1 MFVSEALKTHLET
14 SATIRLQSLVLA
26 EWNMNMPDNLQ
37 KVGNYRYRPT
47 DVTSQY
53 FTLPISFDLL
63 DQGNYYTGA
72 TDADVVI
79 DGGFTNNNVPQ
90 QFTLQ
95 KDKMKMIYSLEDC
108 TKPFRPRSGIN
119 KPLYFSGRYIAN
131 SGADMAERPRYY
143 MPSRYDEFRY
153 WTSYRTEDNFERGIA
168 NNILNGLNYI
178 DDTVPFV
185 VYKNQVPTNRL
196 VVKMQTNVGS
206 VNLGPFATSTG
217 PIADQLFGNANKTT
231 PSRWKVQYLIN
242 NNWEN
247 AYSFNEADTRAD
259 GSPIIG
265 PNGYV
270 ELQYGLIVPEQYRNI
285 FVYAETLASVTL
297 RPDEAPVGYAYL
309 VIPTSGNKG
318 TFYIYTGTGEDGG
331 YQSFVPEYGWILGS
345 ETITNQTNFVTDL
358 TSPEQFIDQISGQTV
373 YREFAY
379 IQGIRVVVDIMNK
392 FDSTFDLIEMSPR
405 LVVDI
410 SDKVIDFNITK
421 TLSDIGVTSLPVGQL
436 LASTGSLSIF
446 DDDQAFNFY
455 NNTSIV
461 ADYIRKNIKFN
472 FYEVIVDVDG
482 FDYYVPIKTLYSEGM
497 PQANVTSGTINI
509 TLRDLYFFLES
520 MPAPR
525 LLMTETS
532 LSMAIVT
539 LLDYIG
545 FSNYSFRRLN
555 TESDPVI
562 PYFFV
567 APDQNVAEVL
577 NQLAVA
583 TQSAMFFDEF
593 NNFIV
598 MSKNYLMPNTT
609 ERPTSFVLSG
619 TNNQTDSGVVENA
632 TSGNLPNIISIA
644 SEDKKVYNGGNIS
657 YTARYIQ
664 RSYGSI
670 RQASMVDRDKTWIYK
685 PALLWEVAGTDN
697 TKTINEVAS
706 KQGKYVLG
714 AMPLNSD
721 LTASLPVVQNGIVI
735 NNIMDIG
742 ENVYWLT
749 RYQGYFY
756 SGGEVIRY
764 DAAEFNVTL
773 PIWYPVKSDGTLD
786 ETKPQIVLPGKLAPV
801 EITLEED
808 IRIWRNSNRQGSSN
822 VWISSNQ
829 EYQKYFAS
837 LPFNGKIYPT
847 GLIRIFSTPYY
858 ETVDGISRLQRGAVY
873 EHGRGQFG
881 TPIVTHT
888 AGINQYWSDNAYVR
902 GCDMQTQY
910 LFTTSSLDPVFIKS
924 VKSSGNVFYVNEIS
938 GVSPGDTVNLLSGTG
953 QLSTS
958 AETKVSAVNTQK
970 AKATITNISTLSG
983 TITYTAQ
990 NTFSPGQTISI
1001 AGVTPNA
1008 YNLSNV
1014 VVVAASSSSFT
1025 ISNASTGAYVSGGIA
1040 TSQVFTFTVTTNPAT
1055 ALNNATIEV
1064 SKIPNTNIGAAGVNN
1079 TLAKQTTRNGIIKNF
1094 MSSKYLT
1101 ETDVNSLKSTQTG
1114 TIQSSAFVMNGPS
1127 FKTTDVPLNFVSY
1140 QYKQL
1145 DNAYKTFGARMRII
1159 GKIENNETRGQTP
1172 IGSVSYYQV
1181 NGAQTNQNVSIGGG
1195 SGGLAI
1201 MLNPETN
1208 NGYYFEI
1215 IALTETNIESYLKL
1229 DVNGQAEV
1237 NINNVVF
1244 YKVKKDASSNN
1255 AIPVKLWGGL
1265 TSIIVDDGR
1274 FTGQYRLSGEDKPT
1288 VYDLSVEYEDIGTL
1302 RRFYLYINNKLV
1314 KIVDDTE
1321 PLPVYNNI
1329 APFIRGSSRVM
1340 FENLY
1345 AITNNYSQNTV
1356 SVVGET
1362 LSDVFGDSEIDAN
1375 ESFRKY
1381 AISGLVQGTYLTGIS
1396 SGQPPRYNMYFEE
1409 FGSIMRECAYFDI
1422 KYDRSYPALYAQLSP
1437 TFNRIKGY
1445 TVSGFQADSYGAEF
1459 LIFNASDTALN
1470 LDETT
1475 GNYLRIQG
1483 ITFTQDTSYQL
1494 TVDEYFKKQGNLSDP
1509 ELQGSTLI
1517 TSPLVEKAKY
1527 DEIKLSRLIYGK
1539 NDFSIETPY
1548 IQSQDDANELM
1559 GWIINKVMRPKK
1571 SIGINLFSI
1580 PTLQLGDIVTI
1591 DYKNNDNLDLVAQAS
1606 DRFVVYNIAY
1616 NRTLAGPSMTVYL
1629 SEV

>member
-1 MFVSEALKTHLET
+1 MFVSETLKTHLET

-26 EWNMNMPDNLQ
+26 EWNMNMPDNIQ
-37 KVGNYRYRPT
+37 KVGNYRYRPL
-47 DVTSQY
+47 DSTSQY
-53 FTLPISFDLL
+53 FTLPISFDPI
-63 DQGNYYTGA
+63 DQGNYYTNA

-79 DGGFTNNNVPQ
+79 DGGFTDNNVPQ

-108 TKPFRPRSGIN
+108 LKPFRPRSGIN
-119 KPLYFSGRYIAN
+119 KPLYFSGKYVGN
-131 SGADMAERPRYY
+131 SGARMAERPRYY

-168 NNILNGLNYI
+168 NNISNGLNYI

-185 VYKNQVPTNRL
+185 IYKEQVPANRV

-206 VNLGPFATSTG
+206 VDLGPFTTSTG
-217 PIADQLFGNANKTT
+217 SIVDPLFGDVNKTT
-231 PSRWKVQYLIN
+231 PSRWKIQYLN
-242 NNWEN
+242 DNNWVDL
-247 AYSFNEADTRAD
+247 YSFSEADTRPD
-259 GSPIIG
+259 GSAIIKSD
-265 PNGYV
+265 GYL
-270 ELQYGLIVPEQYRNI
+270 ELEYGLVIPEVYKDI
-285 FVYAETLASVTL
+285 FVYAETISSITL
-297 RPDEAPVGYAYL
+297 RPDAAPVGYAYL
-309 VIPTSGNKG
+309 VIPNQGDQG
-318 TFYIYTGTGEDGG
+318 TFYIYTGTGEDDG
-331 YQSFVPEYGWILGS
+331 YESFVPEYDWALGS

-358 TSPEQFIDQISGQTV
+358 TSPEQFTDSVSGSVV

-379 IQGIRVVVDIMNK
+379 LEGIRIVVEVMNK

-410 SDKVIDFNITK
+410 ADKVIDFSITK

-446 DDDQAFNFY
+446 DDDQSFNEY
-455 NNTSIV
+455 NTSSIISNYV
-461 ADYIRKNIKFN
+461 RKNIKFN
-472 FYEVIVDVDG
+472 FYEIIVNVDG

-497 PQANVTSGTINI
+497 PQANITSGTLDIE
-509 TLRDLYFFLES
+509 LRDLYFFIES

-532 LSMAIVT
+532 LSMAIMT

-545 FSNYSFRRLN
+545 FTNYYFRRLD
-555 TESDPVI
+555 TESDPII

-593 NNFIV
+593 NNFVV
-598 MSKNYLMPNTT
+598 MSKNYLMPETS
-609 ERPTSFVLSG
+609 ERPTDFVLSG
-619 TNNQTDSGVVENA
+619 TNNQTDSGVIENA

-644 SEDKKVYNGGNIS
+644 SQDKKVYNGGNIS

-670 RQASMVDRDKTWIYK
+670 RQSSMVDKDKTWIYK
-685 PALLWEVAGTDN
+685 PALLWEVSGTDN

-721 LTASLPVVQNGIVI
+721 LTEAPPVVQNGIVV

-764 DAAEFNVTL
+764 DAAEFNVTG
-773 PIWYPVKSDGTLD
+773 VG
-786 ETKPQIVLPGKLAPV
+786 
-801 EITLEED
+801 
-808 IRIWRNSNRQGSSN
+808 N

-837 LPFNGKIYPT
+837 IPFNGKIYPT

-858 ETVDGISRLQRGAVY
+858 ETVDGIERLQPGEVY
-873 EHGRGQFG
+873 ENGRGQFG
-881 TPIVTHT
+881 TPIVSHS
-888 AGINQYWSDNAYVR
+888 AGINQYWSDNTYVR
-902 GCDMQTQY
+902 GCDMQSQY
-910 LFTTSSLDPVFIKS
+910 LFTTTLD
-924 VKSSGNVFYVNEIS
+924 
-938 GVSPGDTVNLLSGTG
+938 
-953 QLSTS
+953 Q
-958 AETKVSAVNTQK
+958 
-970 AKATITNISTLSG
+970 
-983 TITYTAQ
+983 
-990 NTFSPGQTISI
+990 
-1001 AGVTPNA
+1001 
-1008 YNLSNV
+1008 NLSV
-1014 VVVAASSSSFT
+1014 
-1025 ISNASTGAYVSGGIA
+1025 
-1040 TSQVFTFTVTTNPAT
+1040 PAT
-1055 ALNNATIEV
+1055 TV
-1064 SKIPNTNIGAAGVNN
+1064 GAAGINN
-1079 TLAKQTTRNGIIKNF
+1079 TLARQTARTGIIKNF
-1094 MSSKYLT
+1094 MSSSFLT
-1101 ETDVNSLKSTQTG
+1101 ETDVNSLKSTKTG
-1114 TIQSSAFVMNGPS
+1114 TIQSSALVMNGPS
-1127 FKTTDVPLNFVSY
+1127 FKTTETPISFISY
-1140 QYKQL
+1140 QYKKL
-1145 DNAYKTFGARMRII
+1145 DNAYRSFGARMRII
-1159 GKIENNETRGQTP
+1159 GKIENNQTRGQTP
-1172 IGSVSYYQV
+1172 IGSTPYYEV
-1181 NGAQTNQNVSIGGG
+1181 NSVGTDQNPSIGGG
-1195 SGGLAI
+1195 SGGLAV

-1215 IALTETNIESYLKL
+1215 VALTETNVQSYQKINK
-1229 DVNGQAEV
+1229 VGEPQV

-1244 YKVKKDASSNN
+1244 YKIKKDASNNN

-1265 TSIIVDDGR
+1265 TSIIVDDGK
-1274 FTGQYRLSGEDKPT
+1274 FTGQYRMAGEDKPT
-1288 VYDLSVEYEDIGTL
+1288 VYDLSIEYENIGTF
-1302 RRFYLYINNKLV
+1302 RRFYLYINNKLI
-1314 KIVDDTE
+1314 KIVDDTD

-1329 APFIRGSSRVM
+1329 APFVRGSSRVM

-1345 AITNNYSQNTV
+1345 ALTNNYAQNTV

-1381 AISGLVQGTYLTGIS
+1381 AISGLIQGTYLTGIS
-1396 SGQPPRYNMYFEE
+1396 SEQPPKYNMYFEE

-1445 TVSGFQADSYGAEF
+1445 SISGFQADSYGAQF

-1483 ITFTQDTSYQL
+1483 ITFTQDTTYQL
-1494 TVDEYFKKQGNLSDP
+1494 TVDEYFKKESNLSDP
-1509 ELQGSTLI
+1509 QLQGSTLI
-1517 TSPLVEKAKY
+1517 TSPLVQKAKY

-1539 NDFSIETPY
+1539 NDFAIESPY
-1548 IQSQDDANELM
+1548 IQTQDDAEELM
-1559 GWIINKVMRPKK
+1559 GWIISKVMSPKK
-1571 SIGINLFSI
+1571 SIGISLFSI

-1591 DYKNNDNLDLVAQAS
+1591 DYKNSEGLDLVANDS
-1606 DRFVVYNIAY
+1606 NRFVVYNIAY
-1616 NRTLAGPSMTVYL
+1616 SRTLSGPSMTVYL

>member
-53 FTLPISFDLL
+53 YTLPISFDPL
-63 DQGNYYTGA
+63 DEGNYYTGA

-79 DGGFTNNNVPQ
+79 DGGFTNSNVPQ

-95 KDKMKMIYSLEDC
+95 KDKMKIIYSLEDC

-119 KPLYFSGRYIAN
+119 KPLYFSNRYIAN
-131 SGADMAERPRYY
+131 SGADIAERPRYY

-168 NNILNGLNYI
+168 NNISNGLNYI
-178 DDTVPFV
+178 DDAAPFV
-185 VYKNQVPTNRL
+185 VYKTQVPANRL
-196 VVKMQTNVGS
+196 IVKMQTNTGS
-206 VNLGPFATSTG
+206 IDLGPFATSTG
-217 PIADQLFGNANKTT
+217 PIDDPLFGDTNKTT
-231 PSRWKVQYLIN
+231 PSRWKVQYLN
-242 NNWEN
+242 DNNWVD
-247 AYSFNEADTRAD
+247 AYSFNETDTRSS
-259 GSPIIG
+259 GLPIIG
-265 PNGYV
+265 PDGYV
-270 ELQYGLIVPEQYRNI
+270 ELEYGLLIPEQYRNI
-285 FVYAETLASVTL
+285 FVYAETLASITL
-297 RPDEAPVGYAYL
+297 RPDSAPIGYAYL
-309 VIPTSGNKG
+309 VVPNTGDKG
-318 TFYIYTGTGEDGG
+318 TFYIYTGTGADDG
-331 YQSFVPEYGWILGS
+331 YESFVPEYGWTLGS

-358 TSPEQFIDQISGQTV
+358 TSPEEFTDDVSGQTI
-373 YREFAY
+373 YREFEY
-379 IQGIRVVVDIMNK
+379 VQGIRVVVDIMNK

-405 LVVDI
+405 LVVNV

-446 DDDQAFNFY
+446 DDDQAFNSY
-455 NNTSIV
+455 NTTSIV

-497 PQANVTSGTINI
+497 PQANVTAGTIDI

-545 FSNYSFRRLN
+545 FSNYSFRRLD

-598 MSKNYLMPNTT
+598 MSKNYLMPDTD
-609 ERPTSFVLSG
+609 ERPTDFVLSG

-670 RQASMVDRDKTWIYK
+670 RQANMVDRDKTWIYK
-685 PALLWEVAGTDN
+685 PALLWEVAGTEN

-721 LTASLPVVQNGIVI
+721 LTSDLPVVQNGIVI

-764 DAAEFNVTL
+764 DAAEFNIT
-773 PIWYPVKSDGTLD
+773 GT
-786 ETKPQIVLPGKLAPV
+786 G
-801 EITLEED
+801 
-808 IRIWRNSNRQGSSN
+808 N

-837 LPFNGKIYPT
+837 IPFNGKIYPT

-858 ETVDGISRLQRGAVY
+858 ETVDGINRLQPGAVY

-881 TPIVTHT
+881 TPVVTHT
-888 AGINQYWSDNAYVR
+888 AGINSYWSDNAYVR
-902 GCDMQTQY
+902 GCNMQTQY
-910 LFTTSSLDPVFIKS
+910 LFTTTLD
-924 VKSSGNVFYVNEIS
+924 
-938 GVSPGDTVNLLSGTG
+938 
-953 QLSTS
+953 Q
-958 AETKVSAVNTQK
+958 
-970 AKATITNISTLSG
+970 
-983 TITYTAQ
+983 
-990 NTFSPGQTISI
+990 
-1001 AGVTPNA
+1001 
-1008 YNLSNV
+1008 NLSV
-1014 VVVAASSSSFT
+1014 P
-1025 ISNASTGAYVSGGIA
+1025 ST
-1040 TSQVFTFTVTTNPAT
+1040 T
-1055 ALNNATIEV
+1055 L
-1064 SKIPNTNIGAAGVNN
+1064 GAAGINN

-1094 MSSKYLT
+1094 MSTSYLT

-1114 TIQSSAFVMNGPS
+1114 TVQSSALVMNGPS
-1127 FKTTDVPLNFVSY
+1127 FKTTEVPINFVSY

-1145 DNAYKTFGARMRII
+1145 DNAYRSFGARMRII

-1172 IGSVSYYQV
+1172 IGSISYYQV
-1181 NGAQTNQNVSIGGG
+1181 NSAQTNQNVSIGGG

-1215 IALTETNIESYLKL
+1215 VALTETNVESYLKL
-1229 DVNGQAEV
+1229 DQTGQAEV

-1244 YKVKKDASSNN
+1244 YKVKKDASNNN

-1265 TSIIVDDGR
+1265 TSVIVDDGR

-1288 VYDLSVEYEDIGTL
+1288 VYDLAVEYQNIGTL
-1302 RRFYLYINNKLV
+1302 RRFYLYINNKLI
-1314 KIVDDTE
+1314 KIVDDPD

-1329 APFIRGSSRVM
+1329 APFVRGSSRVM

-1396 SGQPPRYNMYFEE
+1396 SEQPPKYNMYFEE

-1591 DYKNNDNLDLVAQAS
+1591 DYKNSDDLDLVAEAS
-1606 DRFVVYNIAY
+1606 DRFVVYNIGY
-1616 NRTLAGPSMTVYL
+1616 NRTLSGPSMTVYL